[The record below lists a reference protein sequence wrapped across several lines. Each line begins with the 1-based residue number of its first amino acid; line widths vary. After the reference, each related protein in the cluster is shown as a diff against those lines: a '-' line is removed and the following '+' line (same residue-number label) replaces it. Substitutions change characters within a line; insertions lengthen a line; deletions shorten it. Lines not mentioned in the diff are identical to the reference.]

1 MTFDLVLFSSK
12 LKRYRE
18 QFETSVDEVS
28 RATGIPTQALASL
41 EHGERR
47 PTGDEVLILADYYK
61 CDYQFFISN
70 EQLAPFEQTE
80 TLFRRYGDE
89 FSKEDRWAVQEFLF
103 LCECEEFLLSLIPRR
118 DLKPFRFV
126 KIGTYFKGHAES
138 AAVRLRGHLGY
149 SSNQVGSDVY
159 DDFRCLGF
167 HIFRRELGNS
177 NISGLYIKHPM
188 AGKCILVNY
197 SEDVYRQR
205 FTAAHETAHAILDEE
220 EDFVVSLISDSDIS
234 DKSKRVEF
242 RANTFASRYL
252 MPPEFLSQIPDSR
265 RWTPEK
271 AIDWASRLKVSTEA
285 LAYALKNANLI
296 SEFVEAQIKS
306 VRVPLEMKIDPE
318 LPGTLAL
325 GSRQRREQ
333 SLKRGLSTF
342 YVGLCFDAYDQ
353 SFISVGRLAEML
365 LVSEREL
372 GEIAGTYGRTL
383 RHGD

>member
-126 KIGTYFKGHAES
+126 KIGTYFKDHAES
-138 AAVRLRGHLGY
+138 AAARLRGHLGY

-177 NISGLYIKHPM
+177 NISGLYIKHPT

-205 FTAAHETAHAILDEE
+205 FTAAHETAHAILDQE
-220 EDFVVSLISDSDIS
+220 EDFVVSLISD
-234 DKSKRVEF
+234 KSNLVEV

-318 LPGTLAL
+318 LAGTLAL

-353 SFISVGRLAEML
+353 SFISAGRLAEML